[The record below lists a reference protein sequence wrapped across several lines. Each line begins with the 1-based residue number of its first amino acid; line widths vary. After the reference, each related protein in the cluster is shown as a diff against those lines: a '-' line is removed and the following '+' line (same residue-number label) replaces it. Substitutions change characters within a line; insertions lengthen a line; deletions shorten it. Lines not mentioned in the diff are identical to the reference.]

1 MLIPPWVTPGA
12 KCRISM
18 ACECGT
24 AMWCCLGHSY
34 HPYIPPADLSLQH
47 SCFIQTPRLARYR
60 VNNGFH
66 HPNLMILLWRWK
78 SSASWRHPHL
88 KQRWFSCNGLGHML
102 IRKGDQLELSNTP
115 RGSTWLKPLGW
126 WTTTPNYPHSWVLL
140 QKKNGITQENL
151 HLLLSWPSAIHQYHF
166 IIRCIKSIQQIY
178 NNRHAL
184 IVSTG

>member
-1 MLIPPWVTPGA
+1 MLITPWVTSGA

-34 HPYIPPADLSLQH
+34 HLCIPPADLSLQH
-47 SCFIQTPRLARYR
+47 SCYVQTPRLARYR

-66 HPNLMILLWRWK
+66 HPNLMIFLWRWK

-115 RGSTWLKPLGW
+115 RGSTWVNHWADEQPPQ
-126 WTTTPNYPHSWVLL
+126 TTPTPESSCKKRMKSLKSNFIYCSHGL
-140 QKKNGITQENL
+140 QQFINTT
-151 HLLLSWPSAIHQYHF
+151 LSSEVSRVSSRST
-166 IIRCIKSIQQIY
+166 IIGM
-178 NNRHAL
+178 L
-184 IVSTG
+184 

>member
-24 AMWCCLGHSY
+24 AMWCCLGHSH

-115 RGSTWLKPLGW
+115 RGSTETTWLMNNHPKLP
-126 WTTTPNYPHSWVLL
+126 P
-140 QKKNGITQENL
+140 
-151 HLLLSWPSAIHQYHF
+151 LLSPPAKKEWNHSRVTSFIALMAFSYSSIPLYHQMY
-166 IIRCIKSIQQIY
+166 QEYPADLQ
-178 NNRHAL
+178 
-184 IVSTG
+184 